1 MSHFTYGAI
10 KVNTAQESIQCP
22 LCRKS
27 FPLPSGLI
35 NGQHRKV
42 SLRGLNFRPKLL
54 QVGDLVLNPTTF
66 DANRAGKEIALSPI
80 ESRLLSSLMR
90 RCGRAVSRKA
100 LIRTIWGSGGY
111 VEKNRL
117 DVFICLLR
125 NKVDRGHKAK
135 LIKTIRN
142 LGFVIRNP
150 ASAR

>member
-1 MSHFTYGAI
+1 MNKVPEAI
-10 KVNTAQESIQCP
+10 RCP
-22 LCRKS
+22 NCRKS

-42 SLRGLNFRPKLL
+42 SLRDLNFRPKLL
-54 QVGDLVLNPTTF
+54 QVGDLVLNPATY
-66 DANRAGKEIALSPI
+66 DANRAGEEISLSPI
-80 ESRLLSSLMR
+80 ESRLLGSLMR
-90 RCGRAVSRKA
+90 NSGRVVSRKV
-100 LIRTIWGSGGY
+100 LIRTIWGSDGY

-125 NKVDRGHKAK
+125 NKVDRDHKVK

-150 ASAR
+150 ANAR

>member
-1 MSHFTYGAI
+1 MN
-10 KVNTAQESIQCP
+10 KVREAFQCP
-22 LCRKS
+22 KCHKS

-35 NGQHRKV
+35 TGQQRNV
-42 SLRGLNFRPKLL
+42 SLRDLNSRPKLL
-54 QVGDLVLNPTTF
+54 QVGDLVLNPTTY
-66 DANRAGKEIALSPI
+66 DATRSGKEIALSPI

-90 RCGRAVSRKA
+90 RSGRAVSRKV
-100 LIRTIWGSGGY
+100 LIRAIWGSDGY

-125 NKVDRGHKAK
+125 NKVDRDHKVK

-150 ASAR
+150 PNAR

>member
-1 MSHFTYGAI
+1 MN
-10 KVNTAQESIQCP
+10 KAQESIQCP

-42 SLRGLNFRPKLL
+42 SLRDLNFRPKLL
-54 QVGDLVLNPTTF
+54 QVGDLVLNPATY
-66 DANRAGKEIALSPI
+66 DANRAGEEISLSPI
-80 ESRLLSSLMR
+80 ESRLLGSLMR
-90 RCGRAVSRKA
+90 NSGRVVSRKV
-100 LIRTIWGSGGY
+100 LIRTIWGSDGY

-125 NKVDRGHKAK
+125 NKVDRGHKVK

-150 ASAR
+150 AKA